1 MTLKGFHSLREIY
14 RGAGSTV
21 FRAVRERDQS
31 TVILKCGAGELP
43 TTSRNS
49 RLRHEYEIGISL
61 KDIPGVI
68 KYLDLL
74 DSEIGFVIVL
84 EDIDG
89 MPLREFFQTFQ
100 PHITT
105 VIETT
110 LQIAQVLAAI
120 HDRGVIHKD
129 LNPSNIV
136 VDGTGNNLRLIDF
149 ELAINLPRETQQ
161 IKPPELIEGTLA
173 YISPEQTGRMNCPV
187 DLRTDLY
194 SLGVMFYESLAGQLP
209 FSAEDKNE
217 LIHRHIALVPEP
229 PLVASSEYE
238 RCVSAVVLKL
248 LAKAPENRYCS
259 AYGLVADL
267 NFLLS
272 NSNDAS
278 ALADFSPGRHD
289 QSHLLLIPSKLYG
302 RETET
307 QTLFDTYAQVA
318 SGQTALVLVNGG
330 AGVGKSSLIQE
341 LHKPLS
347 AGRGFFL
354 SGKFDQFGRSVP
366 YSAFLTAFIPLFR
379 RLISEPDDR
388 VQTWKS
394 LVLEMANSAISAL
407 FEVLPEIAWLVGE
420 QPPAPVLEPQEAHNR
435 FLHLMEGLV
444 RVFASPEHPLVLF
457 IDDLQWADSA
467 SLDLLERL
475 LSEQALRGLLILGAY
490 RDQEVDDAHPLRLLL
505 RRLNTE
511 LFVFQQI
518 SLSPLTASPLIHLVA
533 DSLSLTPEDVQSLT
547 SILFEKTQG
556 NPFFFTQMLRHLFE
570 QRLLR
575 YSPEEQ
581 KWTWDIPAIKR
592 LEVAE
597 NVVDYLV
604 AKLKKLPPET
614 AQILAIASCIGPNFA
629 LNAVSSARGLSA
641 EELLSWLPPALHE
654 ELIYPFDD
662 GYRFMHDRIQQAA
675 GHLLSDLEKAM
686 VHWRLGNYWLQE
698 AHSPKQFNENLF
710 HIVDHLNVGIA
721 VLETSDTDTEQRVA
735 LAGYNLQAG
744 QKAKSSGAFRE
755 AKVYLELG
763 RAILEPFDPW
773 QTYYQ
778 NRLRLQLDLAE
789 CLSFLGD
796 NSGALG
802 LYQEAL
808 SKAMTRQDRA
818 LVHENLIHFYTNLGQ
833 FQEAYQVSRQAL
845 KPFAVSLPPGF
856 LPPVFIKDLV
866 TCKILWGKRRAEDL
880 LQLPECTNEERA
892 TAMRLV
898 AAVLKACYQIRP
910 ELCVANAFKLINMAL
925 KFGLIRDLPVAF
937 MAAGGIFL
945 GSIIGKHQVGWDF
958 GQLALAVIEKYQNE
972 KQKPEVNFIY
982 GYFVHFWK
990 KSAADAE
997 RYFHTAYDS
1006 AQQTGDHFHLSCAA
1020 CTLVES
1026 AWIRGENFDELTSL
1040 AQAYQTLL
1048 KKIDRH
1054 EASGAIQAVTQAI
1067 ANLQGKTQS
1076 PLRWDSEEFAESAYK
1091 TQIAQYDLRHFSHFY
1106 FINKMQTLYL
1116 WQEYAEAWR
1125 ICEES
1130 RSYLKY
1136 SVGMLHTTEHY
1147 FYQGLIAAVHPQF
1160 SLARKKAIVHSVV
1173 KRFTAWA
1180 SENPENFEHKRYLL
1194 AAEEARLKRKK
1205 QKALFLYQA
1214 AIQAAQQQKSYQN
1227 KALAEERCALFL
1239 LNDGHTDLAS
1249 RLLRSAKA
1257 GYEYWGAT
1265 AKADALV
1272 EAFPAFDLQLS
1283 LQESSLTTSRRKTK
1297 RHSLSTD
1304 HNLDLDLGSI
1314 LKATQAIS
1322 QEIQY
1327 DGLLGK
1333 LIGII
1338 LESAGAQKGFIL
1350 TPASNT
1356 FKIEVR
1362 GELGQPPQILH
1373 TEANTTQEISEAV
1386 LRYVRMTKE
1395 TFILDQTTKF
1405 LPFTDQSTALAS
1417 TKSLLCTPVLHQGQV
1432 IALIYLVNNLSDGAF
1447 TPASLAVL
1455 TMLSAQAAISIENA
1469 RNYEQMEKK
1478 VAVRTKDLKIAQE
1491 TSNRLLLNIL
1501 PISIADELKQFGKV
1515 VPRIHKNATVLFTD
1529 FSNFT
1534 TLASR
1539 MTPLELINTLGQYF
1553 STFDEIC
1560 SRYGLEKLKTIGDAY
1575 MAVCGLPL
1583 DNPTHAVSSCLAA
1596 LEMSAYVQAQQNED
1610 RPWSI
1615 RIGLHSGEVVAGVVG
1630 TNKFAYDIWGDTVNI
1645 ASRMESAGS
1654 PGRVNVS
1661 GVLWEQVSRYFEAE
1675 ARGLIAAKNRGDLPM
1690 YYLDRVRA
1698 EYSADASGVL
1708 ASHDF
1713 LSQLK
1718 RWKESGV
1725 QP

>member
-14 RGAGSTV
+14 RGAGSTI
-21 FRAVRERDQS
+21 FRAVRESDQA
-31 TVILKCGAGELP
+31 TVILKCGTSELP
-43 TTSRNS
+43 TTSGSS
-49 RLRHEYEIGISL
+49 RLRHEYEIGLRL

-68 KYLDLL
+68 RYLDLL
-74 DSEIGFVIVL
+74 DSDVGFVIVL

-100 PHITT
+100 PRITT
-105 VIETT
+105 VVE
-110 LQIAQVLAAI
+110 IALKVARVLAAV
-120 HDRGVIHKD
+120 HDQGIIHKD

-136 VDGTGNNLRLIDF
+136 VDSTGDNLRLIDF

-161 IKPPELIEGTLA
+161 LQPPELIEGTLA

-194 SLGVMFYESLAGQLP
+194 SLGVLFYEGLAGQLP
-209 FSAEDKNE
+209 FPTEDKNE
-217 LIHRHIALVPEP
+217 LVHRHIALVPEP
-229 PLVASSEYE
+229 PLVASSEFE
-238 RCVSAVVLKL
+238 RGVSAVVLKL
-248 LAKAPENRYCS
+248 LAKAPEERYRS
-259 AYGLVADL
+259 AYGLIADL
-267 NFLLS
+267 GFLLAHRE
-272 NSNDAS
+272 DEP
-278 ALADFSPGRHD
+278 ALAHFTPGRQD
-289 QSHLLLIPSKLYG
+289 QSHKLLIPSKLYG
-302 RETET
+302 RETEI
-307 QTLFDTYAQVA
+307 QILFDTYAQVA

-330 AGVGKSSLIQE
+330 AGVGKSSLIHE
-341 LHKPLS
+341 IHKPLS

-354 SGKFDQFGRSVP
+354 SGKFDQFGRSSP
-366 YSAFLTAFIPLFR
+366 YSAFLAAFASLFR
-379 RLISEPDDR
+379 RLISEPEDR

-394 LVLEMANSAISAL
+394 LVLEMANGAVSAL
-407 FEVLPEIAWLVGE
+407 FEVLPELTWLVGE

-444 RVFASPEHPLVLF
+444 RVFASPAHPLVLF

-467 SLDLLERL
+467 SLGLLERI
-475 LSEQALRGLLILGAY
+475 LSEQALQGLLIFGAY
-490 RDQEVDDAHPLRLLL
+490 RDQEVDEAHPLMLLL
-505 RRLNTE
+505 RRLNRE
-511 LFVFQQI
+511 DLLLQRV
-518 SLSPLTASPLIHLVA
+518 SLSALTAPPLNQLVA
-533 DSLSLTPEDVQSLT
+533 DTLSLRLEDVHPLT
-547 SILFEKTQG
+547 SLLFEKTQG
-556 NPFFFTQMLRHLFE
+556 NPFFFTQMLRHLYE
-570 QRLLR
+570 NELLH

-581 KWTWDIPAIKR
+581 KWTWDISAIKR
-592 LEVAE
+592 LHVSE

-604 AKLKKLPPET
+604 ARLKKLPSET
-614 AQILAIASCIGPNFA
+614 AKILAVASCIGPKFS
-629 LNAVSSARGLSA
+629 LNAVSAGRESSAD
-641 EELLSWLPPALHE
+641 ELFSWLPQALQE
-654 ELIYPFDD
+654 ELISPWGDD
-662 GYRFMHDRIQQAA
+662 YQFMHDRIQQAA
-675 GHLLSDLEKAM
+675 GLLLSDSEKAI
-686 VHWRLGNYWLQE
+686 VHWRLGSYWLQE
-698 AHSPKQFNENLF
+698 AQTPQLLNENLF
-710 HIVDHLNVGIA
+710 TIVDHLNAGIA
-721 VLETSDTDTEQRVA
+721 FLTNSEKDKAQYVA
-735 LAGYNLQAG
+735 LAGYNLHAG
-744 QKAKSSGAFRE
+744 QKAKSSAAFQE
-755 AKVYLELG
+755 AKAYLKLG
-763 RAILEPFDPW
+763 IAILEPFEPW
-773 QTYYQ
+773 QNYYQ
-778 NRLRLQLDLAE
+778 NRFHLQLDLAE

-796 NSGALG
+796 NSGALE

-808 SKAMTRQDRA
+808 TKAMTRQDRA
-818 LVHENLIHFYTNLGQ
+818 LVHESLIHFHTNLGQ
-833 FQEAYQVSRQAL
+833 FQEAYKVSRAAL
-845 KPFAVSLPPGF
+845 KPFAVSLPLGF
-856 LPPVFIKDLV
+856 VPPVFIKDLI
-866 TCKILWGKRRAEDL
+866 TCKLLWGKRRAEDL
-880 LQLPECTNEERA
+880 LQLPECTDVERA
-892 TAMRLV
+892 TAMRLL

-925 KFGLIRDLPVAF
+925 RFGLIRDMPVAF

-972 KQKPEVNFIY
+972 KQKAEVNFIY

-997 RYFHTAYDS
+997 QYFHTAYES
-1006 AQQTGDHFHLSCAA
+1006 ALQTGDHFHLSCAA

-1026 AWIRGENFDELTSL
+1026 AWIRGENFDDLTSL
-1040 AQAYQTLL
+1040 AQAYQPLL
-1048 KKIDRH
+1048 TKIDRR

-1076 PLRWDSEEFAESAYK
+1076 PYSWDSEGFVEANYRAE
-1091 TQIAQYDLRHFSHFY
+1091 IAQYELRHFSHFY
-1106 FINKMQTLYL
+1106 FINKMQALYL
-1116 WQEYAEAWR
+1116 WQDYQEAWK

-1130 RSYLKY
+1130 QSYLKY

-1147 FYQGLIAAVHPQF
+1147 FYQGLIAAVHPKF
-1160 SLARKKAIVHSVV
+1160 SLARKKALVHGVV
-1173 KRFTAWA
+1173 KRFAAWA
-1180 SENPENFEHKRYLL
+1180 AENPENFEHKWNFL
-1194 AAEEARLKRKK
+1194 AAEEARLKGQK
-1205 QKALFLYQA
+1205 QKALLLYQK

-1239 LNDGHTDLAS
+1239 LDDGHQDLAS

-1257 GYEYWGAT
+1257 GYEFWGAS

-1272 EAFPAFDLQLS
+1272 ASFPAFDLQLS
-1283 LQESSLTTSRRKTK
+1283 QQESSLSTSRRKTK

-1333 LIGII
+1333 LISII

-1350 TPASNT
+1350 TPASNS
-1356 FKIEVR
+1356 FKIEVQA
-1362 GELGQPPQILH
+1362 ELGQPAQILH
-1373 TEANTTQEISEAV
+1373 TEVTSKHEISEAV
-1386 LRYVRMTKE
+1386 LRYVRMSKE
-1395 TFILDQTTKF
+1395 SFILEPTTNI
-1405 LPFTDQSTALAS
+1405 LPFTDQGTALAS
-1417 TKSLLCTPVLHQGQV
+1417 TKSLLCSPVLHQGQV

-1455 TMLSAQAAISIENA
+1455 AMLSAQAAISIENA

-1478 VAVRTKDLKIAQE
+1478 VEMRTKDLKAAQE

-1501 PISIADELKQFGKV
+1501 PVSIADELKQFGRV

-1529 FSNFT
+1529 FSKFT
-1534 TLASR
+1534 ALASR
-1539 MTPLELINTLGQYF
+1539 MKPLELINTLGQYF
-1553 STFDEIC
+1553 SAFDEIC
-1560 SRYGLEKLKTIGDAY
+1560 LRYGLEKLKTIGDAY

-1615 RIGLHSGEVVAGVVG
+1615 RVGLHSGEVVAGVVG

-1654 PGRVNVS
+1654 PGRINVS
-1661 GVLWEQVSRYFEAE
+1661 GVLWEQVSRYFEGE
-1675 ARGLIAAKNRGDLPM
+1675 ARGLIAVKNRGDLSM
-1690 YYLDRVRA
+1690 FYLDRLRA
-1698 EYSADASGVL
+1698 EYSANTSGQL
-1708 ASHDF
+1708 ASPDF
-1713 LSQLK
+1713 LSQLR